1 MIGRQNSIGR
11 LTSRRKQRRQNDQNA
26 ISSVYRF
33 AEGEIAAIPRS
44 LRSPT
49 GQTKHERGRAVDN
62 RSSIHELHR
71 SIRLWPWIIDRS
83 SSHEVG
89 ERFFGLLRAFLGV
102 CAVVDGSIYI
112 SGKCI
117 TFEDIKYRNI
127 FHLSRCSKRNCFL
140 DIHFIFCGFKLWLIR
155 WKIIL

>member
-33 AEGEIAAIPRS
+33 VEGEIAAIPRS
-44 LRSPT
+44 LRSPID
-49 GQTKHERGRAVDN
+49 QTKHERGRAVDN

-89 ERFFGLLRAFLGV
+89 ERDSSGSCERWFLGV
-102 CAVVDGSIYI
+102 CADGSIYI
-112 SGKCI
+112 YIYIWK
-117 TFEDIKYRNI
+117 KHYPRRYRNI
-127 FHLSRCSKRNCFL
+127 FHLSWYLEMNHFL
-140 DIHFIFCGFKLWLIR
+140 DILFIFCGFKL
-155 WKIIL
+155 

>member
-33 AEGEIAAIPRS
+33 VEGKIAAIPRS
-44 LRSPT
+44 LRSPID
-49 GQTKHERGRAVDN
+49 QTKHERGRAVDN

-89 ERFFGLLRAFLGV
+89 ERDSSGSCERWFLGV
-102 CAVVDGSIYI
+102 CADGSIYI
-112 SGKCI
+112 YIYLEKALPSKI
-117 TFEDIKYRNI
+117 SKYFPSFMMFRNESFSWYS
-127 FHLSRCSKRNCFL
+127 FH
-140 DIHFIFCGFKLWLIR
+140 
-155 WKIIL
+155 ILRF